1 MKTAIITGA
10 AKGIGKAIAVRLAK
24 DGYAIAIADIDG
36 NAANSLAGEIE
47 GSIGGKAIGVQ
58 VDVGNHSSVVQ
69 MAATVLERYGAIDV
83 LVNNAGI
90 AGKAAPV
97 HEYAE
102 EEWRRVM
109 AVDLDG
115 VFFCSKAVLPS
126 MLARKS
132 GRIIN
137 IASIS
142 GKEGNPNMAAY
153 STAKAGVIGFTKALG
168 KEVATKGIYVNC
180 ITPAVIETDILKQVT
195 EETVSYMVSK
205 IPMGRVGKPEEVAAL
220 VSWLASEECSF
231 TTAAVFDLSGGRATY

>member
-1 MKTAIITGA
+1 MKAAIVTGA

-24 DGYAIAIADIDG
+24 DGYALAIADLDER
-36 NAANSLAGEIE
+36 AASSLAREIE
-47 GSIGGKAIGVQ
+47 NSIPGTATGVQ
-58 VDVGNHSSVVQ
+58 VDVGNHTSVLQ
-69 MAATVLERYGAIDV
+69 MVSAVLERYGAVDL

-90 AGKAAPV
+90 AGKAGPV

-102 EEWRRVM
+102 DEWRRVM
-109 AVDLDG
+109 SVDLDG

-126 MLARKS
+126 MLARRS

-168 KEVATKGIYVNC
+168 KEVATQGIYVNC
-180 ITPAVIETDILKQVT
+180 ITPAVIETDILTQLT
-195 EETVSYMVSK
+195 EEAVSYMVSK
-205 IPMGRVGKPEEVAAL
+205 IPMGRVGKPDEVAAL